1 MLSFCL
7 SSFFFFWWM
16 NLTLIHIK
24 SCYWSCLFLGL
35 GRVKGLS
42 EGWRSSVFEKLNRNE
57 LLFLSSSHLNAE
69 RGTHW
74 LSSPDKC
81 KWLPVW
87 EVTSCSFS
95 LDSYSVSRFVL
106 VGFLLIYHAVKKQK
120 FIFLQRKNNTQTRCG
135 FLFFENN
142 RWTKLDNQK
151 RKGKIFFN

>member
-57 LLFLSSSHLNAE
+57 LLFLSSSNLNAE

-106 VGFLLIYHAVKKQK
+106 VGFLLICQRGQEAEIHIPAEEKQHSDTMRIP
-120 FIFLQRKNNTQTRCG
+120 FFREQQMNETR
-135 FLFFENN
+135 
-142 RWTKLDNQK
+142 
-151 RKGKIFFN
+151 